1 MKEKRV
7 ITAREATYF
16 SGEEK
21 VVFTGEPRAAE
32 GENVITGKT
41 MTYLMKEDRFIVE
54 GSKVFITSR
63 EK

>member
-1 MKEKRV
+1 
-7 ITAREATYF
+7 
-16 SGEEK
+16 
-21 VVFTGEPRAAE
+21 
-32 GENVITGKT
+32 VITGKT